1 MEAIHLQVFVSFLLV
16 IGSLLAFAYSARQR
30 DDEHADRLALLPI
43 EDESSTPHRGGKRK
57 S

>member
-16 IGSLLAFAYSARQR
+16 VGSVIAFAYSARQR

-43 EDESSTPHRGGKRK
+43 EEESSTPHCGGKRK

>member
-16 IGSLLAFAYSARQR
+16 VGSLIAFAYSARQR
-30 DDEHADRLALLPI
+30 DDEHSDRLALLPI
-43 EDESSTPHRGGKRK
+43 EEESSTPHCGGKRK